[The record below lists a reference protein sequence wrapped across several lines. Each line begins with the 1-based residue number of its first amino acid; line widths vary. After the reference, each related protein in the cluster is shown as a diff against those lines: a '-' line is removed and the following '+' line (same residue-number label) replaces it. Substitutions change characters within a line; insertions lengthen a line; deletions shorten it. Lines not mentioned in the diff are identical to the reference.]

1 MKFTT
6 FDNQRI
12 VLASGIRT
20 PIGQAGKSLAD
31 IPSAELAYRVTEEIF
46 ARSKVSKTEVDGVV
60 AGEISQSVYTPN
72 VARVISVRAGIPLE
86 ASAITVAN
94 NCVSGSEAIL
104 DAARRIMIGEGKFYL
119 ALGLESM

>member
-46 ARSKVSKTEVDGVV
+46 
-60 AGEISQSVYTPN
+60 N
-72 VARVISVRAGIPLE
+72 
-86 ASAITVAN
+86 
-94 NCVSGSEAIL
+94 
-104 DAARRIMIGEGKFYL
+104 
-119 ALGLESM
+119 